1 MHDKW
6 TSPLFAAVRTNLL
19 RLGVDPETRIL
30 AGVSGGVDSMTMLFI
45 LHHLGYRVT
54 AAHVNFNLRGAE
66 SINDALFVR
75 KWCMDKG
82 IPHLELQEDTLTY
95 AEKNKLNIQEAA
107 REIRYQWWEHLVHAG
122 QFDIVATAHHLDDT
136 IETVFLN
143 LLRGTG
149 LKGLLGIPPKREM
162 YIRPLLD
169 CQRSAIESF
178 ATEHE
183 IPFRTDASNLTDHY
197 RRNKLR
203 LDILPLLQ
211 DLHPGFH
218 ASMQHTLLRSRL
230 EWEAW
235 ELSLDHWSN
244 QYVSFQHDGWIIND
258 AYHTGFI
265 LRWLEEKG
273 IPWSLSFDFVTA
285 PEGGS
290 GKYLDHEG
298 LRLSRTSTGFF
309 LEEIQPEVHYIIPHV
324 GTHRIGTMVLT
335 IEAIPGANFQ
345 RMTRQAEEYINAKAI
360 QWPLHIRSISPG
372 DSFQPIG
379 MDGKNKKLQDFMVD
393 LKLEKFE
400 KERQLVLCNAHH
412 VLWVIGRRLDH
423 RSRIRPEDQF
433 IYRLIWSPGK

>member
-1 MHDKW
+1 MHDEW

-19 RLGVDPETRIL
+19 RLGVHHQSRIL

-45 LHHLGYRVT
+45 LHHLGYQVT

-66 SINDALFVR
+66 STNDALFVR
-75 KWCMDKG
+75 KWCMERG
-82 IPHLELQEDTLTY
+82 IPHVELQEDTLVY
-95 AEKNKLNIQEAA
+95 AENHKLNIQEAA
-107 REIRYQWWEHLVHAG
+107 REIRYQWWEHLVHTG
-122 QFDIVATAHHLDDT
+122 QFDVVATAHHLDDT

-169 CQRSAIESF
+169 CQRSEIESF
-178 ATEHE
+178 ATEHQ
-183 IPFRTDASNLTDHY
+183 IPFRTDASNLTDQY

-235 ELSLDHWSN
+235 EQAYTRWTI
-244 QYVSFQHDGWIIND
+244 QYVSFQQDGWMIKENSR
-258 AYHTGFI
+258 TGFL

-273 IPWSLSFDFVTA
+273 FPWNLSYDFVSA
-285 PEGGS
+285 AASGS
-290 GKYLDHEG
+290 GKHLDHNG
-298 LRLSRTSTGFF
+298 LRLSRTASGFY
-309 LEEIQPEVHYIIPHV
+309 LEEIQAEVHYIINHEGAHHV
-324 GTHRIGTMVLT
+324 SGMLLT
-335 IEAIPGANFQ
+335 IESVQNSDFQLDANPNLEFVN
-345 RMTRQAEEYINAKAI
+345 AEMI
-360 QWPLHIRSISPG
+360 QWPLHIRSIAQG

-379 MDGKNKKLQDFMVD
+379 MDGKSKKLQDFMVD

-400 KERQLVLCNAHH
+400 KERQFVLCNSSQIIW
-412 VLWVIGRRLDH
+412 VLGRRLDH
-423 RSRIRPEDQF
+423 RARIRPEDQT
-433 IYRLIWSPGK
+433 IYRLTWSSAK